1 MKHLRWVNGPVNL
14 LCDVTVPRTYL
25 YTNAPVLFSTRQGAW
40 TSHQN
45 ELLRAEHDQEGGGN
59 HPRSIASIRRANTMD
74 STNGPEWDALI
85 THPTSIGKLCPPET
99 SSSKIH
105 LLCRWRAILGDE
117 VIHGEHH
124 LRALSIRPKSIVK
137 GCPIHVTA
145 NYPTLL
151 HHNFTKGPAVVPV
164 NVTLRNQFLDA
175 AVSFSLVGKL
185 NPSFEF
191 IGLGELRM
199 SLQPDESMDVPFDVL
214 IPREGIHNLQS
225 LQVQVRGSGGS
236 GDDDRTT
243 SNKDVATLYDL
254 SQQWLLH
261 VSDSANHGTVP
272 RGIVYS

>member
-1 MKHLRWVNGPVNL
+1 
-14 LCDVTVPRTYL
+14 
-25 YTNAPVLFSTRQGAW
+25 
-40 TSHQN
+40 
-45 ELLRAEHDQEGGGN
+45 
-59 HPRSIASIRRANTMD
+59 
-74 STNGPEWDALI
+74 
-85 THPTSIGKLCPPET
+85 
-99 SSSKIH
+99 
-105 LLCRWRAILGDE
+105 

-145 NYPTLL
+145 NYPTVL
-151 HHNFTKGPAVVPV
+151 HHNFTKGPAVVPM
-164 NVTLRNQFLDA
+164 NVTLRNQLLDA

-225 LQVQVRGSGGS
+225 LQVQVRGSVGG
-236 GDDDRTT
+236 GDDDRRT
-243 SNKDVATLYDL
+243 SNKEVVNKEVVTLYDL

-261 VSDSANHGTVP
+261 VSDSATHGTVP